1 MFSLAGICINLVAAH
16 VIPGKAGIRRGLG
29 METNALIEASD
40 LYLEIVVEPRDR
52 KGVTDRNRLGPRGR
66 S

>member
-16 VIPGKAGIRRGLG
+16 VIPGKAGIQRGLG

-40 LYLEIVVEPRDR
+40 LYLEIVVEPRGIIK
-52 KGVTDRNRLGPRGR
+52 KG
-66 S
+66 